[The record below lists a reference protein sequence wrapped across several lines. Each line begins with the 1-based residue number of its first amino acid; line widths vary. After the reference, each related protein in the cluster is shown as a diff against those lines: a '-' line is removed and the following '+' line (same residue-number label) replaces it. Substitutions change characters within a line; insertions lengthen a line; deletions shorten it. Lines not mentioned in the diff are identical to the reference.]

1 MTEKHFKIPLMLII
15 AQTFRTFLRSS
26 GCFRSKL
33 CIVSERRKKI
43 EKCDLFMKN
52 QLKQSKTKTTA
63 WRHFRQ
69 LERERERH
77 CIILAILLK
86 NDDRDVNDAD
96 SQKVFVCEIRSL
108 LRRVGLF
115 IQVACICS
123 GRTTKY
129 NNKKENNCKGLILVA
144 LFDNKM
150 AMSMPGGS
158 ILLQYRAFF

>member
-1 MTEKHFKIPLMLII
+1 MFSLKTLHRQCEEEKIRERRFIHEKP
-15 AQTFRTFLRSS
+15 AQTKQNEDDGLATFPLAR
-26 GCFRSKL
+26 G
-33 CIVSERRKKI
+33 
-43 EKCDLFMKN
+43 
-52 QLKQSKTKTTA
+52 
-63 WRHFRQ
+63 
-69 LERERERH
+69 ERERD